1 MNYIKHHYTGN
12 FPIIVM
18 NKNFYETW
26 DTEQINQSKIQLYPV
41 GTVGM
46 KLVEHT
52 GNSWSNVSNENRW
65 VTASGKNQSD

>member
-1 MNYIKHHYTGN
+1 
-12 FPIIVM
+12 M

-46 KLVEHT
+46 KLVEHREQL
-52 GNSWSNVSNENRW
+52 V
-65 VTASGKNQSD
+65 